1 MTQRALPRH
10 GFRLASHPRLALLAV
25 LTAAL
30 GLSACSKKV
39 EKTEDIRPVRAV
51 TVSPA
56 GSSALVELSGE
67 VVPRYE
73 SRLGFRVGG
82 KIVARK
88 VEVGTVVKRGQLLMQ
103 LDATDLQLGQA
114 QARAAV
120 AAADSQLS
128 LAKAELERYREL
140 RQKNFVSQAVLDAK
154 EAAYKAALASHEQA
168 SAGLKVQANQ
178 SSYASL
184 VADADGVVTGIDA
197 EVGQVVA
204 AGTPV
209 VRAARTGETEVRV
222 SIPEDQVD
230 ALRKAASVTVRTWA
244 RPDEAITGRVRE
256 IAPVADPATR
266 TFSARVA
273 IPNAGNDVRL
283 GMTATVGF
291 ATATMPGIRLPLTAL
306 FHNKDHTSV
315 WVVENGAVRL
325 VPVQVAGPSGNEV
338 VIASG
343 IDHGQTVVTAG
354 VNMLREGQ
362 KVTVLGQELAALKGA
377 PAAPAAATAAAAPE
391 AANVPAASAASAAP
405 AAPAAPAPAADA
417 AAKQ

>member
-1 MTQRALPRH
+1 MTHRAFPRH
-10 GFRLASHPRLALLAV
+10 GILPVSCTSTAIVATLV
-25 LTAAL
+25 AAL
-30 GLSACSKKV
+30 ALSACSKKV

-56 GSSALVELSGE
+56 GTSAVVELSGE

-73 SRLGFRVGG
+73 SRIGFRVGG
-82 KIVARK
+82 KIIARK
-88 VEVGTVVKRGQLLMQ
+88 VDVGTVVRRGQLLMQ

-114 QARAAV
+114 QAKAAV
-120 AAADSQLS
+120 AAADSNLS

-154 EAAYKAALASHEQA
+154 EAAYKSAMAGHEQA

-197 EVGQVVA
+197 EVGQVVS

-209 VRAARTGETEVRV
+209 VRIARTGETEVRV
-222 SIPEDQVD
+222 SIPEDQVEL
-230 ALRKAASVTVRTWA
+230 LRKAVDVKVRTWA
-244 RPDEAITGRVRE
+244 QPGEAIAGRVRE

-266 TFSARVA
+266 TFTAKVS
-273 IPNAGNDVRL
+273 IPKAGNDIRL
-283 GMTATVGF
+283 GMTATVAF
-291 ATATMPGIRLPLTAL
+291 ASAAAPGIRLPLTAL
-306 FHNKDHTSV
+306 FHNKEATSV
-315 WVVENGAVRL
+315 WVIDKGAVRL
-325 VPVQVAGPSGNEV
+325 VPVQVAGASGNDV
-338 VIASG
+338 LIASG
-343 IDHGQTVVTAG
+343 LDHGQAVVTAG

-362 KVTVLGQELAALKGA
+362 KVTVLGQELAAIKAAPAQATATQA
-377 PAAPAAATAAAAPE
+377 PAAQAPAEAATAG
-391 AANVPAASAASAAP
+391 
-405 AAPAAPAPAADA
+405 